1 MAVIAD
7 TDMREVESSC
17 VDMHKRGRGR
27 EGATVFTIADAD
39 TREVDPSCVDAHK
52 RGENGMD
59 VGEFE
64 PRAFEREHC

>member
-39 TREVDPSCVDAHK
+39 TREVDAHK
-52 RGENGMD
+52 QGENGVD

-64 PRAFEREHC
+64 P